1 MVQGTSTEK
10 FHTHHIAFEF
20 EIRLHDDDASGGTP
34 VGNGGFRKATDVD
47 LDVSPSKC
55 KSPHMAEKK
64 PVKLPVFM
72 TINWKKYNLLVTCL
86 LQFVMHV
93 FFFHPCKT
101 SPKTF

>member
-1 MVQGTSTEK
+1 LVQGTSTEK

-55 KSPHMAEKK
+55 KSPHMAGKK
-64 PVKLPVFM
+64 TCQVTRFHDDQLEEIQSSCNMFAAIRYACLFCILPSF
-72 TINWKKYNLLVTCL
+72 
-86 LQFVMHV
+86 
-93 FFFHPCKT
+93 
-101 SPKTF
+101 S